1 MLQAEK
7 KKSAK
12 IYKAERKQNSLYL
25 YAENGN
31 LRITPQSASIIRVTC
46 TQKDTFSTSPGIGI
60 VNGDGCAEW
69 SFSSD
74 EHTVTIVTEGLT
86 VKVWK
91 ETASICYF
99 DRAGKMLLTEKKDNS
114 KRLEAFRA
122 YKTVIDEH
130 AVISKVDTPD
140 GIKNE
145 IEYATR
151 EFDRQLYHTKICW
164 EWKKDEVLYGLGQ
177 QEDGILN
184 LRGTIRYLHQANLK
198 IAIPML
204 LSTEGYGLLIPTGSP
219 AVFSDMGYEDSYFYT
234 EADEELNYYFI
245 YGPSFDRVIK
255 GYRQLTGKASMLPRW
270 AFGYIQSQ
278 ERYETQE
285 EILQVASEIR
295 QRQIGADVIVLDW
308 HYWKDGMWGQK
319 SFDESR
325 FPSPGEMIEKLHAQK
340 LHFMISIWPTMDEKS
355 ENYAQMQKKGLLL
368 PASDIYDA
376 CSKEGRETYWRQAWE
391 GIGRYGVD
399 AWWCDSC
406 EPFTPEWTRKEEPL
420 PQKMYE
426 EYLAQSQKMLPA
438 DVGNA
443 YGMFHAQGIFE
454 GQRKEQPHKRVMNLT
469 RSGYLGAQRYGTVF
483 WSGDTYASWDT
494 LRKQITAGLN
504 FCASGLPYW
513 TFDIGG
519 FFVKNG
525 TPWFWA
531 GEYEGGN
538 SDLGYRE
545 LFTRWFQLGAMLPI
559 FRGHG
564 TDVRREL
571 WEFGHEGDMFYDALL
586 MANRLRYRLLP
597 YIYSC
602 AGKVWEA
609 DETIM
614 RLLAFDFGHD
624 RNVRLIRD
632 QYLLG
637 PSIMVCP
644 VTFPMY
650 YEKDSRRLE
659 QVPKTRKVYLP
670 AGTDWYDFYTDQKY
684 AGGQEIMVPADIQ
697 TIPLFIKAG
706 SILPLSGRGI
716 ECTEEL
722 REAGIEIH
730 VYSGRDAVY
739 ELYED
744 AGDGYE
750 YEIGAYTKR
759 KMEWN
764 ETEQKLTLQMV
775 EDCEW
780 SVPVNRVF
788 LHREDSLITGQPLKN
803 ACGTLEIMVY

>member
-1 MLQAEK
+1 MLQAQQR
-7 KKSAK
+7 KSCK
-12 IYKAERKQNSLYL
+12 ITRVERKQNSLHL
-25 YAENGN
+25 YAENQI
-31 LRITPQSASIIRVTC
+31 LRIMPQSPSIIRITC
-46 TQKDTFSTSPGIGI
+46 TQKDTFSRSPGVGI
-60 VNGDGCAEW
+60 IREDNDTEW
-69 SFSSD
+69 SFWSD
-74 EHTVTIVTEGLT
+74 DHTVTIVTAQLMLT
-86 VKVWK
+86 VMK

-99 DRAGKMLLTEKKDNS
+99 DRDGKMLLTEKKQDS

-122 YKTVIDEH
+122 YKTVIDER
-130 AVISKVDTPD
+130 AVIHKVDTPD

-145 IEYATR
+145 IEYAAK
-151 EFDRQLYHTKICW
+151 EFDRELYHTKICW
-164 EWKKDEVLYGLGQ
+164 EWKEDEVLYGLGQ
-177 QEDGILN
+177 PDDGILN

-204 LSTEGYGLLIPTGSP
+204 LSTEGYGLLVPTGSP
-219 AVFSDMGYEDSYFYT
+219 AVFSDVGYEDSYFYT

-245 YGPSFDRVIK
+245 YGPSFDQIIK
-255 GYRQLTGKASMLPRW
+255 GYRRLTGKASMLPRW

-295 QRQIGADVIVLDW
+295 RRRIGADVLVLDW
-308 HYWKDGMWGQK
+308 HYWADGMWGQK
-319 SFDESR
+319 SFDENR
-325 FPSPGEMIEKLHAQK
+325 FPSPGEMMEQLHAQN

-355 ENYAQMQKKGLLL
+355 ENYAQMQEKGLLL

-376 CSKEGRETYWRQAWE
+376 CSKEGRETYWQQAWE

-406 EPFTPEWTRKEEPL
+406 EPFTPEWTRKEKPL

-426 EYLAQSQKMLPA
+426 EYLIQSQKMLPA
-438 DVGNA
+438 DLGNA

-454 GQRKEQPHKRVMNLT
+454 GQRKEQPRKRVMNLT
-469 RSGYLGAQRYGTVF
+469 RSGYLGAQKYGTVF
-483 WSGDTYASWDT
+483 WSGDIYASWDT
-494 LRKQITAGLN
+494 LRKQIAAGLN

-519 FFVKNG
+519 FFVKSG

-531 GEYEGGN
+531 GEYESA
-538 SDLGYRE
+538 SDPGYRE
-545 LFTRWFQLGAMLPI
+545 LFTRWFQLGALLPI
-559 FRGHG
+559 FRNHG

-571 WEFGHEGDMFYDALL
+571 WEFGREGDMFYDALL
-586 MANRLRYRLLP
+586 EANRLRYRLLP

-602 AGKVWEA
+602 AGKVWET

-614 RLLAFDFGHD
+614 RLLAFDFCHD
-624 RNVRLIRD
+624 SNALLIKD

-637 PSIMVCP
+637 QSVMVCP

-650 YEKDSRRLE
+650 YEKRAQKLE
-659 QVPKTRKVYLP
+659 QIPKAREVYLP
-670 AGTDWYDFYTDQKY
+670 EGTDWYDFRTDQKY
-684 AGGQEIMVPADIQ
+684 AGGQNILVSADIQ

-706 SILPLSGRGI
+706 TILPLSGRVM

-722 REAGIEIH
+722 QDAGIEIH
-730 VYSGRDAVY
+730 VYPGRDAVY

-750 YEIGAYTKR
+750 YEKGAFTKR

-764 ETEQKLTLQMV
+764 EAEQKLTIQRLK
-775 EDCEW
+775 DCGW
-780 SVPVNRVF
+780 SVPVIRIC
-788 LHREDSLITGQPLKN
+788 LHREDGLISREVEPQEEEF
-803 ACGTLEIMVY
+803 CFR